1 MFSKTLAKEMNL
13 QIMHEMYSA
22 YLYLSMASHFE
33 INSLKGF
40 AHWMKVQAEEELEHA
55 MKFYEY
61 INDRG
66 EKVNLE
72 QINQPPLEFGT
83 VEEIFKMV
91 LEHEQE
97 VTARINLLYDIAV
110 RDKDFASQSFLN
122 WFVDEQVEE
131 EKNASEILE
140 TLKMIG
146 DKGNT
151 LFMFDHSL
159 GEREKE

>member
-1 MFSKTLAKEMNL
+1 MFSEKLTKEMNL

-33 INSLKGF
+33 VNNLKGF
-40 AHWMKVQAEEELEHA
+40 AHWMKVQAGEELEHA

-61 INDRG
+61 LNDRG

-72 QINQPPLEFGT
+72 QINQPPLDFGSPQE
-83 VEEIFKMV
+83 VFKMV

-97 VTARINLLYDIAV
+97 VTARINMLYGIAV
-110 RDKDFASQSFLN
+110 GDQDFASQSFLN

-146 DKGNT
+146 DSGNS

>member
-1 MFSKTLAKEMNL
+1 MFSKKLAKEMNL

-33 INSLKGF
+33 VNNLKGF
-40 AHWMKVQAEEELEHA
+40 AHWMKVQAGEELEHA
-55 MKFYEY
+55 MKFYEF

-72 QINQPPLEFGT
+72 QIDQPPLEFGT
-83 VEEIFKMV
+83 ALDVFKMV

-110 RDKDFASQSFLN
+110 GDKDFASQSFLN

-146 DKGNT
+146 DNGNT
-151 LFMFDHSL
+151 LFMFDRSL
-159 GEREKE
+159 GEREQE

>member
-91 LEHEQE
+91 LVPQ
-97 VTARINLLYDIAV
+97 
-110 RDKDFASQSFLN
+110 Q
-122 WFVDEQVEE
+122 
-131 EKNASEILE
+131 
-140 TLKMIG
+140 
-146 DKGNT
+146 
-151 LFMFDHSL
+151 
-159 GEREKE
+159 